1 MSSSKKEARQGKL
14 IGGSVKGQP
23 SPYSN
28 QNGAT
33 QGDYKQENEVRGE
46 YYLGSYL
53 AIISSINENR
63 FFFSFCFQ

>member
-28 QNGAT
+28 RNGAT
-33 QGDYKQENEVRGE
+33 HKQENLNEVRGE
-46 YYLGSYL
+46 YYSG
-53 AIISSINENR
+53 
-63 FFFSFCFQ
+63 